1 VVLFPVIREQFGV
14 AMTSPQ
20 DPRESGNDAPNPDP
34 SDSSKTYKTDYKTE
48 FNFDGF
54 GGGLG
59 GLVDEVKQLL
69 NLDQLVDLA
78 QKLEEKAQSGELQT
92 QVHFST
98 RPLSSIPRRGSIPR
112 NQPRAEDTSFQPKA
126 TRYQPSTNDS
136 GSGAQSGS
144 NSNPNSNPNSHR
156 QTSHNRKDSG
166 SAARNQGNSGKSPVI
181 AELVGGLGD
190 VLAQLRD
197 LVEIPLKRP
206 DILAQLGLEP
216 PRGVLLVGP
225 PGTGKTL
232 VARSLAQTLGVSHLA
247 VVAPELMGKY
257 YGEAEARLRQV
268 FQEAVQSAPCL
279 LFIDEID
286 ALVPNR
292 NQVEGEVEKR
302 LVAQMLGLMDG
313 FAADAAQG
321 VIVLAATN
329 RPDALDPAL
338 RRPGRFDREIV
349 FPVPDRQGRQEILAI
364 HTRTMPLADDV
375 DLTAIAEQAHG
386 FVGADLK
393 GLCQSA
399 ALHALKRQ
407 VSTVDAIPDQL
418 EVNAADFSAAQS
430 QIQPAV
436 LRSVQIQSPNVPWDA
451 VGGLATIKETLQEAI
466 AGALLVPEL
475 YAHAKATA
483 AKGILLYGPPG
494 TGKTLLAKAVATA
507 AQANFITVAGPE
519 VLTKWV
525 GASEQALRQL
535 FTQARQ
541 AAPCVIFI
549 DEIDT
554 LAPSRGSYQ
563 GDSGVSDRVIG
574 QLLTELDG
582 IRARDGVLLIAATNR
597 KESLDPAL
605 LRAGRLEL
613 HLKVDLPDETA
624 RLAIL
629 QVHNQGRPLATDLD
643 LTTWAAATEGWNG
656 ADLAFLS
663 NRAAIFAIRRHQTI
677 YGAKPNIN
685 LNSPNSNANSASVEG
700 DQNKGDQNNGILDNL
715 ASLSITTPDYEQA
728 FSELSAQRQAETI

>member
-1 VVLFPVIREQFGV
+1 
-14 AMTSPQ
+14 MTSPQ
-20 DPRESGNDAPNPDP
+20 DPRESDNEAPNSDP
-34 SDSSKTYKTDYKTE
+34 SDSPKNHQTDYKTE

-54 GGGLG
+54 SGGLG

-112 NQPRAEDTSFQPKA
+112 NQPRGEDSSFQPKA

-136 GSGAQSGS
+136 GSSPQPGS
-144 NSNPNSNPNSHR
+144 NSNFNSSNPNSNR

-166 SAARNQGNSGKSPVI
+166 STPRNQGNSGKPPVI

-364 HTRTMPLADDV
+364 HTRTMPLAADV

-418 EVNAADFSAAQS
+418 EVNAADFNAAQG

-643 LTTWAAATEGWNG
+643 LTAWAAATEGWNG

-663 NRAAIFAIRRHQTI
+663 NRAAIFAIRRHQAI

-685 LNSPNSNANSASVEG
+685 PNINPNSANPNANTASVEG
-700 DQNKGDQNNGILDNL
+700 DQNKSDQNSGILDNL
-715 ASLSITTPDYEQA
+715 ASLLITTADYEQA
-728 FSELSAQRQAETI
+728 FGELSAQRQAETI

>member
-1 VVLFPVIREQFGV
+1 
-14 AMTSPQ
+14 MTSPQ
-20 DPRESGNDAPNPDP
+20 DPRESGNNAPNSDP
-34 SDSSKTYKTDYKTE
+34 TDPEASTAHAAGSQKNDTTDYKTEDYKTE

-54 GGGLG
+54 GSGLG

-112 NQPRAEDTSFQPKA
+112 SQPRGEDTGFQPKA
-126 TRYQPSTNDS
+126 TRYQPASPSANQSSNATEPNQNYST
-136 GSGAQSGS
+136 GSK
-144 NSNPNSNPNSHR
+144 NS
-156 QTSHNRKDSG
+156 
-166 SAARNQGNSGKSPVI
+166 ANQGTSNKNTGNKPLLI
-181 AELVGGLGD
+181 NELVGGLGD

-232 VARSLAQTLGVSHLA
+232 VARALAQTLGVSHLA
-247 VVAPELMGKY
+247 VVAPELIGKY

-268 FQEAVQSAPCL
+268 FQEAVKSAPCL

-292 NQVEGEVEKR
+292 SQVEGEVEKR

-349 FPVPDRQGRQEILAI
+349 FPVPDRQGRQEILGI
-364 HTRTMPLADDV
+364 HTRSMPLAADV

-418 EVNAADFSAAQS
+418 EVNAADFAAAQA

-643 LTTWAAATEGWNG
+643 LTAWAAATEGWNG

-663 NRAAIFAIRRHQTI
+663 NRAAIFAIRRHQNI
-677 YGAKPNIN
+677 YGPQ
-685 LNSPNSNANSASVEG
+685 SNRTNSAA
-700 DQNKGDQNNGILDNL
+700 NL
-715 ASLSITTPDYEQA
+715 VANLTDLIITTADYEQA
-728 FSELSAQRQAETI
+728 FKELSAQRQSETV

>member
-1 VVLFPVIREQFGV
+1 
-14 AMTSPQ
+14 MTTPQ
-20 DPRESGNDAPNPDP
+20 DPANSDNNAPN
-34 SDSSKTYKTDYKTE
+34 SDSYSPQESTGNRDSSGDKKNYQTGYKTE

-54 GGGLG
+54 GDGLG

-78 QKLEEKAQSGELQT
+78 QKLEEKAQSGELHT
-92 QVHFST
+92 QVHISS

-112 NQPRAEDTSFQPKA
+112 TQPRGEDTSFQPKA
-126 TRYQPSTNDS
+126 TRYKPSESTAPNQNPNRRDAVNQPSS
-136 GSGAQSGS
+136 A
-144 NSNPNSNPNSHR
+144 R
-156 QTSHNRKDSG
+156 SHNP
-166 SAARNQGNSGKSPVI
+166 SATPATMT
-181 AELVGGLGD
+181 ELVGGLGD

-257 YGEAEARLRQV
+257 YGEAEARLRQI
-268 FQEAVQSAPCL
+268 FQEAAQSAPCL

-338 RRPGRFDREIV
+338 RRPGRFDREII

-364 HTRTMPLADDV
+364 HTRTMPLASDV

-407 VSTVDAIPDQL
+407 VSTVDAIPEQL
-418 EVNAADFSAAQS
+418 EVNAADFSAAQA

-436 LRSVQIQSPNVPWDA
+436 LRSLQIQSPNVPWDA
-451 VGGLATIKETLQEAI
+451 VGGLANIKETLQEAI

-507 AQANFITVAGPE
+507 AQANFITIAGPE

-541 AAPCVIFI
+541 AAPCVIFV

-643 LTTWAAATEGWNG
+643 LGAWAKSTDGWNG

-663 NRAAIFAIRRHQTI
+663 NRAAIFAIRRHQSI
-677 YGAKPNIN
+677 YGTKSHQLT
-685 LNSPNSNANSASVEG
+685 LNQSANHDPSH
-700 DQNKGDQNNGILDNL
+700 L
-715 ASLSITTPDYEQA
+715 ASLIITTADYEQA
-728 FSELSAQRQAETI
+728 FGELSAQRQEGDLN